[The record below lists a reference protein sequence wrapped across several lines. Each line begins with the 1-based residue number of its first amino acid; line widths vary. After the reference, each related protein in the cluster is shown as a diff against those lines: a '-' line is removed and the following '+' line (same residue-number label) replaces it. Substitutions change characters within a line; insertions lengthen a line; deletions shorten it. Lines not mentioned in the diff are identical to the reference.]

1 MPDRPAGVP
10 AAGDGRLARRSDSA
24 NDHAAAGRRGDA
36 GETPAGRFLSATRL
50 MAIARKE
57 IIQLRRDR
65 RSMIFAFVLPLLLL
79 VIFGYAISWD
89 VKNIAAAVVDYDQS
103 SSSRAVVDAL
113 RSSGYFTIVGHV
125 RSAEEYEKLID
136 SGKVMIVFVFPV
148 DFSRKLRGGEVAE
161 LQAIADGSDANTAT
175 IALGYAEAVIF
186 SYSTRVLMEN
196 RVRVPLVAQ
205 TRVWYNEELRS
216 RNMIVPGLVAVIM
229 AIIAAILTSLTIARE
244 WERGTMEQLA
254 STPVSRVEIILGKL
268 LPYIGIGVID
278 IAVITV
284 VGILLFRVPFRGSV
298 LLLFTLSTLFLI
310 GALGLGIFISAVAR
324 TQLVATQMAMVL
336 TYLPSFLLSGFMFSI
351 ESMPAPL
358 RAISYIVPARYFLV
372 VTRGIFLKGVGIE
385 VLRLQA
391 FLMIAFAVVGLGL
404 AVFRFRKVIE

>member
-1 MPDRPAGVP
+1 MPDRPAG
-10 AAGDGRLARRSDSA
+10 GS
-24 NDHAAAGRRGDA
+24 
-36 GETPAGRFLSATRL
+36 FFSATRL
-50 MAIARKE
+50 LAIARKE
-57 IIQLRRDR
+57 VIQLRRDR

-89 VKNIAAAVVDYDQS
+89 VKNIAAAVLDYDQS

-113 RSSGYFTIVGHV
+113 RSSGYFTIAGHV

-136 SGKVMIVFVFPV
+136 SGTVMIVFVFPA
-148 DFSRKLRGGEVAE
+148 DFSSKLRGGEVAE

-186 SYSTRVLMEN
+186 SYSTRVLLEN
-196 RVRVPLVAQ
+196 RVVVPLVAQ

-284 VGILLFRVPFRGSV
+284 AGVLLFRVPFRGSV

-324 TQLVATQMAMVL
+324 SQLVATQMAMVL

-372 VTRGIFLKGVGIE
+372 VTRGIFLKGVGVE

-391 FLMIAFAVVGLGL
+391 FLMIAFAFVGLGL
-404 AVFRFRKVIE
+404 AIVRFRKVIE